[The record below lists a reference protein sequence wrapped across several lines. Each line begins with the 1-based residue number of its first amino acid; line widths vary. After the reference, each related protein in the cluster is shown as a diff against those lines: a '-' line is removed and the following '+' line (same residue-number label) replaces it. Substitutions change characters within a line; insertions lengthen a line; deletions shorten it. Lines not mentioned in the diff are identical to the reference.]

1 MLSDPSYLAY
11 KLDYN
16 GGFYAQDSW
25 TIDRLT
31 LNYGM
36 RIDFAAVSIPEVPK
50 GPDWFVPA
58 FMQPG
63 RPQSELPSFGPDFSP
78 RLSVAYDV
86 FGDARRL

>member
-1 MLSDPSYLAY
+1 MGAPDRVQVYSHPSNLSY

-36 RIDFAAVSIPEVPK
+36 RIDFAAISVPEAPK
-50 GPDWFVPA
+50 GSGRFVPA
-58 FMQPG
+58 LLQPG
-63 RPQSELPSFGPDFSP
+63 G
-78 RLSVAYDV
+78 
-86 FGDARRL
+86 RRAICRSSAPTSRRG